1 MAARA
6 ALVVLLAVLAA
17 APAGADTIVEQKAS
31 VDARIARL
39 DDRVDAMRAQEDA
52 VRGELAAVSTRIRAL
67 AGQVSD
73 VSSQLEPLEREL
85 GLRRER
91 LHRLDVLFRLQSKRL
106 ELLRRQHRIAVARLS
121 KRLVGLYQQ
130 EQPDTLTLLLTSSSF
145 SDLFDA
151 LDYVRRMAAE
161 DKHIAD
167 AVAAAKARV
176 RAQRERT
183 RETRARH
190 RQELR
195 ALAVRVEQVRELR
208 ERLIA
213 SQSALEGERAAHQQ
227 ALADLTQQQQDELAE
242 MESLQ
247 AVSATLTAKIQAAQA
262 ADTGG
267 GSVSSSGLIWP
278 VNGPVTSPFGT
289 RWGRMHEGIDI
300 GVPMGTAIHAAGS
313 GTVIYAGW
321 MGGYGNLTV
330 IDHGNGLATAY
341 GHQSG
346 IAVGTGQTV
355 SQGQVIGYVGST
367 GHSTGPH
374 LHFEVRVNGVP
385 VDPLSYL
392 S

>member
-17 APAGADTIVEQKAS
+17 APAGADTIVDQKAS

-52 VRGELAAVSTRIRAL
+52 VRGELAAVSSHIRAL

-91 LHRLDVLFRLQSKRL
+91 LRRLDVLFRLQTKRL
-106 ELLRRQHRIAVARLS
+106 ELLRRQHRIAVARLG

-130 EQPDTLTLLLTSSSF
+130 EQPDTLTLVLSSSSF

-151 LDYVRRMAAE
+151 LDYIRRMAAE

-176 RAQRERT
+176 RAQRART

-208 ERLIA
+208 ARLIA
-213 SQSALEGERAAHQQ
+213 SQSTLEGERAAHEQ

-247 AVSATLTAKIQAAQA
+247 AVSSTLAAKIQAAQA

-278 VNGPVTSPFGT
+278 VDGPVTSPFGT

-300 GVPMGTAIHAAGS
+300 GVPMGTPIRAAGS

-346 IAVGTGQTV
+346 IAVGMGQTV
-355 SQGQVIGYVGST
+355 SQGLVIGYVGST